1 MLDDESGYQDKEVV
15 YSQATMGE
23 DARGTIASMKAS
35 REKREPVDCFLGETV
50 GLPFLEL
57 ELFWVA
63 LELDHQIKSG
73 ERLLLGQDLPDEILS
88 MEAFLVEEA
97 LSFLVVG
104 LDASLE
110 RAALMVTLDVFRKKP
125 RAAA

>member
-50 GLPFLEL
+50 GFPF
-57 ELFWVA
+57 
-63 LELDHQIKSG
+63 
-73 ERLLLGQDLPDEILS
+73 
-88 MEAFLVEEA
+88 
-97 LSFLVVG
+97 
-104 LDASLE
+104 
-110 RAALMVTLDVFRKKP
+110 
-125 RAAA
+125 